1 MSNTNLRTQSS
12 SVLQNDTVSSCSI
25 SKVQEKTQ
33 LSRIKCMNSL
43 RAIQSQLKFLI
54 ETLQDFGNMP
64 IFKRTFS
71 QDLDLLENHLTK
83 EIISQTDCKTTL
95 TKLKTTFE
103 NAFSSEIKARMQNYT
118 RYDAQSFYDAMIF
131 NMDSLGKYMLELIL
145 HQQRTPQL
153 LKQKKLMQTQ
163 EDHSNPIPALNVDSL
178 KVDLVVIQNTCSE
191 KEDSNSETAS
201 SKLVKECSLNFET
214 KDVHAIKYKMSK
226 AKERCMAYFR
236 SLHSHLQVL
245 SKGDSKGTRIE
256 HGFKREFM
264 SLFGQDV
271 DTFTSTMLL
280 NIDQLQKQHDKD
292 EFQEAGSMTAFWV
305 VQHFRDTLLQH
316 LGNVKKSVAER
327 TRHQR
332 QTDSTVQDDN
342 NRSGNDTDAND
353 ADIRPIYDEEPMAE
367 VQLTAECNI
376 FAIGQQ
382 HTEQPEII
390 NEGRVD
396 QMEAHCIALELKYQN
411 QALKSGQHGQI
422 LNETS
427 NKAKIEKEIDV
438 LETMNIEL
446 EHSVAKLRKENETLK
461 QHYKDLYDS
470 IKITRSKTTEQ
481 TTSLLA
487 NNAELK
493 AQIQEKVFAIA
504 ALKNDLR
511 KLKGNSVDTK
521 FDKTSV
527 LGKPVLPSLR
537 NQSVVRQ
544 PNAFK
549 SERAQMS
556 KQRFASQVDVNK
568 NLSKLVTQYYLAMK
582 TESAFAKPDHMIAS
596 SSSRN
601 SSKNMPR
608 FSSNDMVHN
617 HYLDVAKKKI
627 QERGRN
633 STSSLTTS
641 ARIQTTTDDSKPKPS
656 SNNQTSRSLPVYKSS
671 RVMITVVP
679 KADYSK
685 SSSFFSDSKQFVCST
700 CHKCVFN
707 ANHDACI
714 TKLLKE
720 IFTGHRFSPNKTSA
734 VYEKTSPRS
743 DLRWKT
749 TGRIFKS
756 VGLRWIPTGK
766 LFDSCTSKVDS
777 EPPHGSNVDIPNI
790 HECKQTLDVSAGTS
804 INVQKEQSLD
814 LSAGRFILRLRYD
827 TNGSHPA
834 MPHALSDPQLHEHGG
849 SSGAGSQ
856 DGNIA
861 PFTLGFAPPVMPL
874 QLEYVVLKEKYVEQ
888 YRQPISYNR
897 TDSLLSSFG
906 FESLKIVHDGLN
918 NIDEDLRK
926 IAGVQDNVKENI
938 PTFYQAKILSNN
950 ILSATANGGM
960 NKVLYVNLDQISVL
974 HNLQVTYHISSAITA
989 TNLTFVSN
997 TFMRQLSSNHGNNKP
1012 WVNNPES
1019 SLTDLLPSLSD
1030 TASHKSSGQLLSSRQ
1045 MGMIDQMHMLISS
1058 EEFNPSVGSGY
1069 AALESPLRFGP
1080 LMEVSNVGHEEYYS
1094 KMQKEI
1100 PSVKGKEDN

>member
-1 MSNTNLRTQSS
+1 MSNSNTNMQTQTS

-54 ETLQDFGNMP
+54 ETLQDFGNMH

-95 TKLKTTFE
+95 TKLRTTFE
-103 NAFSSEIKARMQNYT
+103 NAFNSELKARMQNYT

-131 NMDSLGKYMLELIL
+131 NMDSLRKYMLELIL

-163 EDHSNPIPALNVDSL
+163 EDHSHLILALNVDSL

-191 KEDSNSETAS
+191 KEDSNSKTAS
-201 SKLVKECSLNFET
+201 SKLVKECSLNSET

-226 AKERCMAYFR
+226 AKERCIRA
-236 SLHSHLQVL
+236 
-245 SKGDSKGTRIE
+245 
-256 HGFKREFM
+256 FM
-264 SLFGQDV
+264 SIFGQDV
-271 DTFTSTMLL
+271 DTFTRTMLL
-280 NIDQLQKQHDKD
+280 NVDQLQKQLDKD
-292 EFQEAGSMTAFWV
+292 EFQEDGSMTAFWV
-305 VQHFRDTLLQH
+305 VNNQFQKFIDSKFTLDYDSQMTDTYFVEYTRLEVQHFRDTLLQH

-327 TRHQR
+327 TQSIR
-332 QTDSTVQDDN
+332 TDSTVQDDN
-342 NRSGNDTDAND
+342 SRSGNDTDADD
-353 ADIRPIYDEEPMAE
+353 ADIRPIYVEEPMAE

-376 FAIGQQ
+376 FAIVQQ
-382 HTEQPEII
+382 HTKQPEII
-390 NEGRVD
+390 VEGRVD
-396 QMEAHCIALELKYQN
+396 QYPETCQVKISMLDSSPNNQTTEYSKQSLESENILLKETVAQFQKDFSRMEAHCIALELKYQN
-411 QALKSGQHGQI
+411 QSLKSGQHGQI

-446 EHSVAKLRKENETLK
+446 EHSVATLRKENETLK

-549 SERAQMS
+549 SARAQMS

-568 NLSKLVTQYYLAMK
+568 NLSKPITQHYLPKK

-627 QERGRN
+627 QERDRN
-633 STSSLTTS
+633 STTSVTTS
-641 ARIQTTTDDSKPKPS
+641 ARIQTTTDDSKPKPR
-656 SNNQTSRSLPVYKSS
+656 SNNQTYRSLPVSNSS
-671 RVMITVVP
+671 RVMIMAVP
-679 KADYSK
+679 KADHSK
-685 SSSFFSDSKQFVCST
+685 SSSSFSDSKQFVCST

-720 IFTGHRFSPNKTSA
+720 VNSRAKIQFHKTRNSNKPVDQKSHTQKPGRQIFTGHKFFPNKTSA

-743 DLRWKT
+743 D
-749 TGRIFKS
+749 
-756 VGLRWIPTGK
+756 LRWIPTGK

-777 EPPHGSNVDIPNI
+777 EPPHGSNVDILNI
-790 HECKQTLDVSAGTS
+790 NECKQTLDSMVAEKVNISETIVNVDSQMMIQKDDFKPRTTMSIEVHQADETVTTS
-804 INVQKEQSLD
+804 NELD
-814 LSAGRFILRLRYD
+814 LLFGPLFDEYP
-827 TNGSHPA
+827 NGEN
-834 MPHALSDPQLHEHGG
+834 Q
-849 SSGAGSQ
+849 
-856 DGNIA
+856 
-861 PFTLGFAPPVMPL
+861 
-874 QLEYVVLKEKYVEQ
+874 VVLKSSAVTTTNASNK
-888 YRQPISYNR
+888 RQQQP
-897 TDSLLSSFG
+897 DSTSSTLTLATTVTANGNFDLSPQA
-906 FESLKIVHDGLN
+906 FELETL
-918 NIDEDLRK
+918 
-926 IAGVQDNVKENI
+926 VKE
-938 PTFYQAKILSNN
+938 ILSNLPDHRCSGKCS
-950 ILSATANGGM
+950 ILNGFDFGRVNMKSLIIDEMTKKLHDMYPEITFRELGILFSFSARELPSD
-960 NKVLYVNLDQISVL
+960 VL
-974 HNLQVTYHISSAITA
+974 
-989 TNLTFVSN
+989 VSN
-997 TFMRQLSSNHGNNKP
+997 EIIGRL
-1012 WVNNPES
+1012 VLE
-1019 SLTDLLPSLSD
+1019 
-1030 TASHKSSGQLLSSRQ
+1030 
-1045 MGMIDQMHMLISS
+1045 
-1058 EEFNPSVGSGY
+1058 VG
-1069 AALESPLRFGP
+1069 
-1080 LMEVSNVGHEEYYS
+1080 
-1094 KMQKEI
+1094 
-1100 PSVKGKEDN
+1100 